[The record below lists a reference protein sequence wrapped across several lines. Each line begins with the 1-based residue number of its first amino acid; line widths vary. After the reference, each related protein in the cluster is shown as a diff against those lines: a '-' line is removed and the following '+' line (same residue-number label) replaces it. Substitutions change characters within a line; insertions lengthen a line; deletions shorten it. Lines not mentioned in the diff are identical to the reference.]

1 MSKKGGLLK
10 AIVGVAALATAAKVG
25 YDKYKKTKEDYV
37 REEEDSIDAEIKK
50 YNAIFEK
57 KVIEVEDEE
66 FTGCEMKAVG
76 ARTVLDLGLAVFEKD
91 VYISLEAINSLVSI
105 IIPEGVN
112 VACDIS
118 RTVCRVKNLVENNEE
133 DGTHTVYIIGKATGS
148 NIEILPVNFYID
160 DDDDFEDEETFVSN
174 YKSDSEDKEAELAS
188 EAAEVA
194 ASASKTASD
203 SKTASESVSE
213 SASESVSESASASE
227 PAAKD
232 SLDSFPFGTE
242 EE

>member
-118 RTVCRVKNLVENNEE
+118 SSFKM
-133 DGTHTVYIIGKATGS
+133 GKR
-148 NIEILPVNFYID
+148 
-160 DDDDFEDEETFVSN
+160 
-174 YKSDSEDKEAELAS
+174 
-188 EAAEVA
+188 
-194 ASASKTASD
+194 
-203 SKTASESVSE
+203 
-213 SASESVSESASASE
+213 
-227 PAAKD
+227 
-232 SLDSFPFGTE
+232 
-242 EE
+242 